1 MTNQQP
7 QPPQPE
13 APEHISR
20 LMCDRCG
27 RSDSVGYLKERHFF
41 RTALCTGKLIEV
53 TYIRADLAAASTKAA
68 REDEREQIIK
78 ILADYEDQCGET
90 AKRFADLTDDP
101 TDERMYWRADGA
113 ADSMEH
119 LIAAIRSRSEHVGE

>member
-1 MTNQQP
+1 MTNQQT

-13 APEHISR
+13 PPERPDSQSGAFWRAWFDR
-20 LMCDRCG
+20 LGELATVD
-27 RSDSVGYLKERHFF
+27 VVNATATLVIAERQ
-41 RTALCTGKLIEV
+41 
-53 TYIRADLAAASTKAA
+53 AA

-78 ILADYEDQCGET
+78 VLADYEDQCGET